1 MKLITAIIQPN
12 RLEAVKTE
20 LAKVDI
26 SRLTVADAQGYGR
39 QRGHTEIYRGQ
50 EYTVNLLPKVKL
62 ELAVD
67 DAQVEPAINAIVTAC
82 RTGKVGD
89 GKIFVQTLDDCMR
102 IRTGERGVDA
112 L

>member
-102 IRTGERGVDA
+102 IRTGERGIDA